1 MALTLVPTSGALTGS
16 GLLAGLGEQ
25 AEAAECKIQ
34 NSRLKIE
41 EPRKQKSEAGSEQSE
56 AAESK
61 IGNPK
66 SKIDK
71 PRDPNP
77 ALDGLQWKVER
88 LIGVFLCSCTY
99 PAFQAAKE
107 CNRRVEEAFRGLE
120 GAVEGAL
127 QRIDRLRAKR
137 EKGRIGKR
145 ERRKGK
151 RVKGGIEPSG
161 HRVTGDQ
168 VIA

>member
-1 MALTLVPTSGALTGS
+1 
-16 GLLAGLGEQ
+16 
-25 AEAAECKIQ
+25 
-34 NSRLKIE
+34 
-41 EPRKQKSEAGSEQSE
+41 
-56 AAESK
+56 
-61 IGNPK
+61 
-66 SKIDK
+66 
-71 PRDPNP
+71 
-77 ALDGLQWKVER
+77 